1 MDLNEI
7 PMSMDIKG
15 FSGKYRFLSNFYPSK
30 IILDGLEYAHVE
42 AAFQAAKTDDPSAR
56 RRIREV
62 AKPGEAKRLGQKV
75 KLREGWDKMRIQVME
90 DLVRQ
95 KFTVHK
101 DLQEKLLATGDAY
114 LEETNTWNDKF
125 WGVCRAHGENHL
137 GKILMKVRKELS
149 SH

>member
-1 MDLNEI
+1 MDLSEI
-7 PMSMDIKG
+7 NASLDIKG

-30 IILDGLEYAHVE
+30 IILDGLEYDHVE
-42 AAFQAAKTDDPSAR
+42 AAFQAAKTDDVSAR
-56 RRIREV
+56 RRIREA

-75 KLREGWDKMRIQVME
+75 KLRQDWEKIKIQVME

-95 KFTVHK
+95 KFTTHK
-101 DLQEKLLATGDAY
+101 DLQEKLLATGDSY

-125 WGVCRAHGENHL
+125 WGVCGAYGENHL